1 MTSPNGFKV
10 PVLPNVPTS
19 MTSTTGTHPKVGISS
34 KAQGLGNHAST
45 PLDDISFQWDGFT
58 PSSQA
63 LPTSMK
69 DRPHGKNYS
78 LPLFFFFLLYYC
90 IFAFFFFSL
99 VVLKD
104 PVGLLMTMRLLV

>member
-19 MTSTTGTHPKVGISS
+19 MSSTTGTHPKVGISS

-58 PSSQA
+58 PPSQA

-69 DRPHGKNYS
+69 GRPPGKSYS
-78 LPLFFFFLLYYC
+78 LLFPLC
-90 IFAFFFFSL
+90 IFDQS
-99 VVLKD
+99 VC
-104 PVGLLMTMRLLV
+104 PE